1 MTDVIGAI
9 AQKWNALGGAGGFG
23 QPEDIERP
31 TFDGVGRA
39 QPFAGGKFIVW
50 HPELG
55 AFELHGGIAAKWL
68 ALGRERFGYPVT
80 DETGCPDGRGRFNH
94 FRAMQLVG
102 DPAASIYWTPTTA
115 AHEVHGAIRDA
126 WARNGFERGPVGYPR
141 SDEHDSSVP
150 GGRRSDFEHGFI
162 DWTAQHGA
170 IVHGP
175 VILDD

>member
-1 MTDVIGAI
+1 LGNTLSLGYRALAVLVFSLSPSVVTTDHSRARRHPAGLEPRVGGGTIMTDVIGAI

-50 HPELG
+50 RPQLG
-55 AFELHGGIAAKWL
+55 AFEVHGGIAAKWL
-68 ALGRERFGYPVT
+68 ALGREQF
-80 DETGCPDGRGRFNH
+80 
-94 FRAMQLVG
+94 
-102 DPAASIYWTPTTA
+102 
-115 AHEVHGAIRDA
+115 
-126 WARNGFERGPVGYPR
+126 GYPR

-162 DWTAQHGA
+162 DWTRQHGA

-175 VILDD
+175 VPID